1 MFIVLKHWF
10 WVILWAGL
18 IFILS
23 SIPRLESSL
32 DQDFLLRK
40 LAHIFEYFVLTW
52 FLYSAFSGHYL
63 EANNRT
69 CFANASSRDACPFRV
84 GTRSDDTGV
93 VDTTSRRSDA
103 VSGAE
108 WPHPFGFWRFSS
120 IVSLLRVAVG
130 KTTASLSRLALKE
143 NRSGTRLE
151 CICETGS
158 GHPPHWQALFF
169 VLLLAVLYAVSDEL
183 HQTFVFGRSGNL
195 SDVAIDF
202 VGILTAIIFL
212 YWRMVFK

>member
-23 SIPRLESSL
+23 SIPRLESGL

-63 EANNRT
+63 EANNRP
-69 CFANASSRDACPFRV
+69 CFANASSRDACPSRA
-84 GTRSDDTGV
+84 GTRSDDAGV

-120 IVSLLRVAVG
+120 IALLLLVIVVP
-130 KTTASLSRLALKE
+130 TTLSSSRLALKE
-143 NRSGTRLE
+143 NRSRTRLGGIIE
-151 CICETGS
+151 IGS
-158 GHPPHWQALFF
+158 NILFHF
-169 VLLLAVLYAVSDEL
+169 
-183 HQTFVFGRSGNL
+183 QNFRNMT
-195 SDVAIDF
+195 I
-202 VGILTAIIFL
+202 
-212 YWRMVFK
+212 

>member
-23 SIPRLESSL
+23 SIPRLESGL

-63 EANNRT
+63 EAN
-69 CFANASSRDACPFRV
+69 
-84 GTRSDDTGV
+84 
-93 VDTTSRRSDA
+93 
-103 VSGAE
+103 
-108 WPHPFGFWRFSS
+108 
-120 IVSLLRVAVG
+120 
-130 KTTASLSRLALKE
+130 KK
-143 NRSGTRLE
+143 
-151 CICETGS
+151 
-158 GHPPHWQALFF
+158 HPPHRQALFF

-212 YWRMVFK
+212 YWRRVFR

>member
-1 MFIVLKHWF
+1 MLKILRHWL

-63 EANNRT
+63 EAN
-69 CFANASSRDACPFRV
+69 
-84 GTRSDDTGV
+84 
-93 VDTTSRRSDA
+93 
-103 VSGAE
+103 
-108 WPHPFGFWRFSS
+108 
-120 IVSLLRVAVG
+120 
-130 KTTASLSRLALKE
+130 KK
-143 NRSGTRLE
+143 
-151 CICETGS
+151 
-158 GHPPHWQALFF
+158 HPPHRQALLF
-169 VLLLAVLYAVSDEL
+169 VLLLAILYAVSDEL

-195 SDVAIDF
+195 RDVAIDF
-202 VGILTAIIFL
+202 VGILAATILL
-212 YWRMVFK
+212 YWHRVFR

>member
-23 SIPRLESSL
+23 SIPRLESGL

-93 VDTTSRRSDA
+93 VDTTSRMSDA

-143 NRSGTRLE
+143 NRSERGLE
-151 CICETGS
+151 ASIEIGSDSYFYETPAELGIEFIEIKNLQRS
-158 GHPPHWQALFF
+158 VNFALDAK
-169 VLLLAVLYAVSDEL
+169 LLFEL
-183 HQTFVFGRSGNL
+183 IKIIRKEKP
-195 SDVAIDF
+195 DVVHLNSSKIG
-202 VGILTAIIFL
+202 V
-212 YWRMVFK
+212 